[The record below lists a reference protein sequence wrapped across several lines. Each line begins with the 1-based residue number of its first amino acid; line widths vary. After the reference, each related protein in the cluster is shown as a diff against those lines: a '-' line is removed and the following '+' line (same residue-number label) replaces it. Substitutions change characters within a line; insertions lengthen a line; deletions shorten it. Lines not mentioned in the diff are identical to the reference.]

1 MPIYVNGDAVSP
13 IIVEVSN
20 KLTQVLNKTVTTLT
34 AEDLEG
40 VTQIPKY
47 AFDNC
52 KSLVSVVLPDTIT
65 SIGDH
70 AFYFCDNL
78 QNINIP
84 INVTSIGTAA
94 FYFCTKLEGDL
105 DLSNNTNLE
114 IIEGASFEYCPF
126 VNIFLPASILEIGNL
141 AFAYNDDLTTLN
153 FAGTLQ
159 QFIAIDKDARW
170 NYSNSC
176 RFIIN
181 QEELINLTIPEN
193 ITELTYA
200 CFSGCSSLLS
210 VIIPNTVN
218 NISTL
223 VFDNCQNLTTMRI
236 EATTPPT
243 LGNISAISTATTQ
256 IQVPMA
262 SVDAY
267 KTATNWSN
275 FADIIVGYTE

>member
-1 MPIYVNGDAVSP
+1 MA
-13 IIVEVSN
+13 IIKNPMTIVQSISATN
-20 KLTQVLNKTVTTLT
+20 KLPQVIDRTITNIT

-40 VTQIPKY
+40 VTQIPRY

-52 KSLVSVVLPDTIT
+52 RSLVSVVLPDTIT

-141 AFAYNDDLTTLN
+141 AFAFNDDLTTLN

-159 QFIAIDKDARW
+159 QFIAIDKSARW

-218 NISTL
+218 SISTL

-275 FADIIVGYTE
+275 FADIIVGYDT